1 MSLELLVE
9 LAGGVNNI
17 RRILAPAGRITVA
30 VHQPEPSPLP
40 ETISAEWVLGE
51 RQLSVTRGDITDA
64 QLRALGE
71 QISIK
76 QREVATPHLEPQ
88 SSHYRPTWHIAP
100 PQGLVND
107 PNGFVYHDGAYHLFY
122 QWYPYSCEHKDK
134 HWVHLKSNDLIN
146 WHHQSIALTPSDWF
160 DSHGVF
166 SGHAVSQDDGLWV
179 FYTGNV
185 RLGEERYRQ
194 TTQCMAHSVDGKTF
208 VKHGPVIRELPEG
221 VTEHFRDPKIFYA
234 NDKWFMI
241 LGAQTTALEGRL
253 AVYHSPDLI
262 HWTFD
267 KLYGDELAP
276 FGYMWECPDW
286 FTLGDESFL
295 VFGPQGIKDDNPHH
309 TIGHQNRIFRMTL
322 DEHDAFHFIE
332 GWQLD
337 AGFDFYAPQ
346 SMQTPDGRRVMVGWM
361 GLPDEVNQ
369 PSCEDGWIH
378 QLTTLRELRWQDGR
392 IVQAPAQE
400 MKNLRGAEQ
409 ALTLSNTPINLGTK
423 SFELQLTLPWGS
435 ELQLMH
441 NSDYAVRLIADEKL
455 RVLRFDRS
463 QTELREGDVIRE
475 LPLDCTD
482 ITLTILADSSSLE
495 VFINHGE
502 KVMTS
507 RVFTPADATKI
518 TALGG
523 AINATFYPLNG
534 AFQTY
539 PLS

>member
-1 MSLELLVE
+1 
-9 LAGGVNNI
+9 
-17 RRILAPAGRITVA
+17 
-30 VHQPEPSPLP
+30 
-40 ETISAEWVLGE
+40 
-51 RQLSVTRGDITDA
+51 
-64 QLRALGE
+64 
-71 QISIK
+71 
-76 QREVATPHLEPQ
+76 
-88 SSHYRPTWHIAP
+88 
-100 PQGLVND
+100 
-107 PNGFVYHDGAYHLFY
+107 
-122 QWYPYSCEHKDK
+122 
-134 HWVHLKSNDLIN
+134 
-146 WHHQSIALTPSDWF
+146 
-160 DSHGVF
+160 
-166 SGHAVSQDDGLWV
+166 
-179 FYTGNV
+179 
-185 RLGEERYRQ
+185 
-194 TTQCMAHSVDGKTF
+194 
-208 VKHGPVIRELPEG
+208 
-221 VTEHFRDPKIFYA
+221 
-234 NDKWFMI
+234 MI

-423 SFELQLTLPWGS
+423 SFELQLTLPWGVS
-435 ELQLMH
+435 Y
-441 NSDYAVRLIADEKL
+441 S
-455 RVLRFDRS
+455 
-463 QTELREGDVIRE
+463 
-475 LPLDCTD
+475 
-482 ITLTILADSSSLE
+482 
-495 VFINHGE
+495 
-502 KVMTS
+502 
-507 RVFTPADATKI
+507 
-518 TALGG
+518 
-523 AINATFYPLNG
+523 
-534 AFQTY
+534 
-539 PLS
+539 